1 MRLSVAA
8 HPERICPYQRCPQVH
23 FVAVR
28 ADGSKCRFNGLDKT
42 DADRARECDRH
53 DKCLAFRLA
62 AGWEVR
68 GRWEAF
74 KYRVF
79 VDLIDDFRK
88 SCRSQDG
95 GRKLFAWT
103 LSAELQDS
111 FRSWLRHD
119 RQPCSVVEQLRRI
132 TREDPELS
140 QTVDKAV
147 AVVAEQFSQPV
158 SHRPAMSGSA
168 NQSSQLQEPP
178 AAERDD
184 KFTPM
189 QRQMLR
195 HCLEKGYRDTLRQ
208 MDPSRDERAE
218 SKYQDRLR
226 WFDASREDVRYGHKG
241 VSPFFRNGSLVAT
254 SIEDMELGQ
263 MKAEDLPALVGVYFR
278 GAYRVVFGNRR
289 LYACKEH
296 ARRSGR
302 PVWLKM
308 IVHDF
313 PTCPAIRDER
323 LRAAFCLKAIDA
335 MDTQSGGT
343 SIEMRGRTSW

>member
-1 MRLSVAA
+1 MGLAALISRKRGLAPLSEQWRLVQQEVETCPWFPASVRNVFHDLDAQRYWQNIEDWRGHEQKRASLPLQSADTDGLPGLSKDVVESILMCCQPALLAQLVECEDYAEIDLTESGRPWPRIFASFGKKDRCDDIVGAGIVRFSVAV

-42 DADRARECDRH
+42 DADRARECDQH

-132 TREDPELS
+132 TREDPELP

-158 SHRPAMSGSA
+158 SHRPGQVPQAKYTRPSTPCTPGQVPQA
-168 NQSSQLQEPP
+168 KYPRQSTPGTPGQVLQAKYP
-178 AAERDD
+178 R
-184 KFTPM
+184 
-189 QRQMLR
+189 
-195 HCLEKGYRDTLRQ
+195 
-208 MDPSRDERAE
+208 PSIP
-218 SKYQDRLR
+218 
-226 WFDASREDVRYGHKG
+226 G
-241 VSPFFRNGSLVAT
+241 
-254 SIEDMELGQ
+254 
-263 MKAEDLPALVGVYFR
+263 
-278 GAYRVVFGNRR
+278 
-289 LYACKEH
+289 
-296 ARRSGR
+296 
-302 PVWLKM
+302 
-308 IVHDF
+308 
-313 PTCPAIRDER
+313 
-323 LRAAFCLKAIDA
+323 
-335 MDTQSGGT
+335 
-343 SIEMRGRTSW
+343 